1 MFPPCQGT
9 QGYVASE
16 RAHAAMT
23 SLVLD
28 AFWSERF
35 AIPHC
40 VLEQTQRNIESE
52 DAITWV
58 RDMLVEKESAEL
70 PIDHLQD

>member
-1 MFPPCQGT
+1 
-9 QGYVASE
+9 
-16 RAHAAMT
+16 MT

-28 AFWSERF
+28 AFWPERF

-40 VLEQTQRNIESE
+40 VLEQTQRSIESE

-70 PIDHLQD
+70 PIGHLQD